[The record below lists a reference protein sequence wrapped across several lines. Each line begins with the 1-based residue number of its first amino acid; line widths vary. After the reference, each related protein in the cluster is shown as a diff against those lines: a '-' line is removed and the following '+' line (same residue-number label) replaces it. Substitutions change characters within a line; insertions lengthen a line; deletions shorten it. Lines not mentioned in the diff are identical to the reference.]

1 MTSSQ
6 SETECGQ
13 SGQSEARD
21 ESTIRSSDKPVQKPV
36 SVPTVQAAQ
45 GSVVQISFLRTEE
58 SILRHT

>member
-13 SGQSEARD
+13 SDQSEAGD

-36 SVPTVQAAQ
+36 SVPSVQAAQ
-45 GSVVQISFLRTEE
+45 GSVQISFLRTEE